1 MRPSRSVPLRR
12 AMLGATLALVAGV
25 PAGTVDAPRADAAAT
40 AAVLVGP
47 PWISVELPANPFDR
61 ASRGAFLL
69 VHAFHHG
76 VQTALPVTGRAEGI
90 VNGQRRTIPLRLAA
104 TSRPGV
110 YALHDQWGAEGT
122 WTLVLTA
129 RQGPGEFDGAT
140 ALVELSPGG
149 RVAVRVPT
157 ARHREGDFPRAVTA
171 EEIDRELRARA
182 GQVAR
187 AGR

>member
-1 MRPSRSVPLRR
+1 MRPFPALPFRSAV
-12 AMLGATLALVAGV
+12 LGAALALAAGV
-25 PAGTVDAPRADAAAT
+25 PAGTVGAPRAA

-76 VQTALPVTGRAEGI
+76 TQVTLPVSGRAEGI
-90 VNGQRRTIPLRLAA
+90 VNGQRRTVPLRLVA

-110 YALHDQWGAEGT
+110 YALHDQWGAGGT
-122 WTLVLTA
+122 WTLVLTV
-129 RQGPGEFDGAT
+129 RQGPGDFDGAT
-140 ALVELSPGG
+140 ALVELSPDG

-157 ARHREGDFPRAVTA
+157 ARHREGEFPRAVSA
-171 EEIDRELRARA
+171 EEVDRELRARA
-182 GQVAR
+182 GQVAAR
-187 AGR
+187 ASR